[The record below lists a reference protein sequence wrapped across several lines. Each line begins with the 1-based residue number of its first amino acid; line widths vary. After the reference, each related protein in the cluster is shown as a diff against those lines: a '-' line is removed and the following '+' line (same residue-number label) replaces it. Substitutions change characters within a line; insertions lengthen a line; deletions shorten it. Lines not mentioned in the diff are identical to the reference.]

1 VIRWGVVGVGY
12 ISRRF
17 AQGLKH
23 VDGAQLTHI
32 WSRRPEATVEFASE
46 QGGIACDSFEA
57 LLDGEIDAVYI
68 ATAHPSHAAYSIAA
82 MRKGKA
88 VLCEKPAAVSL
99 VELDRV
105 LAVARETG
113 MLFMEAM
120 KPAFYPLYRR
130 LREHLEVHP
139 IGQPNYVRAGA
150 GVANTPAEHAAF
162 DPQRA
167 GGGLLGIGIYEA
179 FLAVD
184 WLGASHEVQA
194 LGRVAGGI
202 DLFASVNSA
211 HEHGIAQWYCGLD
224 LHGRGDALICGPQG
238 NVTIEAPWWNPQRA
252 TIAYLDGRIVELDEP
267 FVGGGLNYETEHF
280 CNCLRSGVAE
290 SPEIGHE
297 RSRQMI
303 VMIDQSRTA
312 LGLPPLG
319 A

>member
-1 VIRWGVVGVGY
+1 VIRWGVVGVGN

-17 AQGLKH
+17 TQGLKH
-23 VDGAQLTHI
+23 IEGTQLTHV
-32 WSRRPEATVEFASE
+32 WSRRPAATAQFAA
-46 QGGIACDSFEA
+46 QHGGIACDSFEA
-57 LLDGEIDAVYI
+57 LLESEVDAVYI
-68 ATAHPSHAAYSIAA
+68 ATAHTSHAAYSIEA
-82 MRKGKA
+82 MHKGKA
-88 VLCEKPAAVSL
+88 VLSEKPAAVSL

-113 MLFMEAM
+113 MLYMEGM
-120 KPAFYPLYRR
+120 KPPFFPLYRR
-130 LREHLEVHP
+130 LREHLKTDP

-150 GVANTPAEHAAF
+150 GVSNLPPGDPAL
-162 DPQRA
+162 DPERA

-184 WLGASHEVQA
+184 WLGASHEVQT
-194 LGRVAGGI
+194 LGRSAGGI

-238 NVTIEAPWWNPQRA
+238 NVTIEAPWWNPQCA
-252 TIAYLDGRIVELDEP
+252 TIAYPGGRKVELDEP

-280 CNCLRSGVAE
+280 CDCLRSGLAQ
-290 SPEIGHE
+290 SPEISHE
-297 RSRQMI
+297 KSRQMI
-303 VMIDQSRTA
+303 TMIDQSRTT

-319 A
+319 V